1 MKVTV
6 EINGRTREVAVERD
20 KERFRL
26 TFDGRVETVDLARV
40 DERTWSLIV
49 LGDRPESHEV
59 GLLEGA
65 GPGEL
70 EIYLRTGVLRA
81 RLGNHAPARD
91 PVAAGVPLARTIGA
105 VRVTTPM
112 PGKVVRVLVSP
123 GDRVALRQGLVV
135 VEAMKM
141 ENELRSPKEG
151 VVREVHVS
159 EGMPVEAGRLL
170 VVVDDGR
177 S

>member
-1 MKVTV
+1 MKVDI
-6 EINGRTREVAVERD
+6 EINGRTRTVAVERD
-20 KERFRL
+20 GARFRL
-26 TFDGRVETVDLARV
+26 TFGGRVETVDLARV

-49 LGDRPESHEV
+49 LGDKPASHEV

-65 GPGEL
+65 EPGEL

-81 RLGNHAPARD
+81 RLGNHAPARGRA
-91 PVAAGVPLARTIGA
+91 AAGDAAAQTMGA

-112 PGKVVRVLVSP
+112 PGKVIRVLVSP
-123 GDRVALRQGLVV
+123 GERVAARQGLVV

-151 VVREVHVS
+151 VVRELHVS

-170 VVVDDGR
+170 VVVE
-177 S
+177 

>member
-1 MKVTV
+1 MKVDV
-6 EINGRTREVAVERD
+6 EINGRTRTVAVERVGT
-20 KERFRL
+20 RFRL
-26 TFDGRVETVDLARV
+26 AFDGRVETVDLARV
-40 DERTWSLIV
+40 DGRTWSLIV
-49 LGDRPESHEV
+49 LGEKPESHEV

-81 RLGNHAPARD
+81 RLGHRAPAT
-91 PVAAGVPLARTIGA
+91 GGA
-105 VRVTTPM
+105 VAGSQAARAEGAARVTTPM
-112 PGKVVRVLVSP
+112 PGKVIRVLVAP
-123 GDRVALRQGLVV
+123 GDRVAARQGLVV

-151 VVREVHVS
+151 VVRELHVS

-170 VVVDDGR
+170 VVVE
-177 S
+177 

>member
-1 MKVTV
+1 MKVDI
-6 EINGRTREVAVERD
+6 EINGRTRTVTVERD
-20 KERFRL
+20 AARFRL

-49 LGDRPESHEV
+49 LGDKAESHEV
-59 GLLEGA
+59 GLLERA
-65 GPGEL
+65 EPGEL

-81 RLGNHAPARD
+81 RFGNHALARSRA
-91 PVAAGVPLARTIGA
+91 AAGDPAARTIGA
-105 VRVTTPM
+105 TRITTPM
-112 PGKVVRVLVSP
+112 PGKVIRVLVSP
-123 GDRVALRQGLVV
+123 GDRVAARQGLVV

-151 VVREVHVS
+151 VVRELHVS

-170 VVVDDGR
+170 VVVE
-177 S
+177 

>member
-1 MKVTV
+1 MKVDV
-6 EINGRTREVAVERD
+6 EISGRTRTVAVERD
-20 KERFRL
+20 GARFRL

-49 LGDRPESHEV
+49 LGDKPESHEV

-65 GPGEL
+65 EPGEL

-81 RLGNHAPARD
+81 RLGNHAPARRRT
-91 PVAAGVPLARTIGA
+91 AAGDPAARTIGA
-105 VRVTTPM
+105 ARVTTPM
-112 PGKVVRVLVSP
+112 PGKVIRVLVSP
-123 GDRVALRQGLVV
+123 GDRVAARQGLVV

-151 VVREVHVS
+151 VVRELHVS

-170 VVVDDGR
+170 VVVE
-177 S
+177 